1 MSKSIDGS
9 IGRSTTR
16 SFAAVVLVFALLFGG
31 SAGLC
36 GQIVDNPGFAAQLR
50 PINYAT
56 PLAPANGVKAVIVY
70 GKDAPW
76 TKTAAEAVQKAIADW
91 SGVKLELADDRTVTS
106 DDTWLLTDAY
116 RKTPLVVLGNSQ
128 DNRVMHAL
136 GTRYL
141 LQSNRTWPGGDRYY
155 IRSVF
160 EPFVADVNYVVL
172 EASNQSG
179 MDAAAAKFADLIK
192 TFPGANKATATVP
205 PRLRVLGGVTNKWIP
220 EKFQPT
226 SWNPPLAPELAKDL
240 SRSPTE
246 LAKAF
251 QGTPLPS
258 GWGITR
264 NSNYPPVWWY
274 ILGGYWWSA
283 GQDRTCPDL
292 DDGTLRATAAMYMLG
307 CRKVGG
313 RAYPAMD
320 HYGAATFLVYL
331 RSIFQTGLLSD
342 KEVNELESAIVLSSC
357 DPNDYVLNN
366 IGSGNGIVGGIWS
379 GRHSSACM
387 LTASEELDYVRDHC
401 RIDDRTRREVERR
414 YDGVRKSVT
423 SYLRSFRGNHD
434 DSCLGEDT
442 VLQFYSQL
450 QMGFMDNIRN
460 GMLRKSADMYIM
472 TSDNIPYHYIADPHI
487 GPCYAGL
494 SGFSSSDGGEH
505 GAWEGASL
513 VCAAAFYYDDPQYRW
528 FVQNRGQYVGSEAAF
543 HYGMHPACEMVGPA
557 EMPTRYLGV
566 RALPMDERIFDVLS
580 NPQTPG
586 RMEVRLRIP
595 PDLPGK
601 ALDRVSFRDGFD
613 RNDAYL
619 YLAASQDMFFDY
631 PTQNNSIARYS
642 DLNNVW
648 LYSNTYDGSTWSR
661 SVVNC
666 STGGNFV
673 PRAAC
678 QLEALANLGDI
689 SMVASTEVD
698 SGGADWTRSIVHVK
712 GHYFAVLDRLEAR
725 NENDYTFTCRWRS
738 LQSAAL
744 ANGIWTARAPGGN
757 ALRVQSA
764 EDVVQTHEAWPC
776 DGASNPAILQQFKNA
791 HLLRHQEVTFRNLL
805 YVSGRQRPDE
815 FQAKAVGGSRA
826 MLVKGKTK
834 DGEHLAMIGVN
845 TSLPFIDV
853 ETDAQ
858 VFIAVGNQLRLAGA
872 KTLRTKVNDVIQ
884 EVFWSQ
890 TPVNAL
896 VDFGTGKAQVE
907 VLGDKVLQA
916 KIGQGWVKLQPGMQ
930 TVTLADGNSMYKLG
944 DALARLWPTVPPP
957 SGAAPQPAAE
967 AQAFDAKTSDA
978 PLARPLPRLT
988 DGQWTPGPASADNE
1002 GQTWND
1008 PSKLELVLT
1017 FPKPTEVGCLR
1028 LVGPP
1033 SNKQSKPPKV
1043 EFYYNPDDFKFS
1055 LVLSDDGFQ
1064 KDVRKVDPKVIFEET
1079 PRMGAGHFY
1088 MVRYPT
1094 WRIEIGA
1101 TAKEFKL
1108 LLRPSDPARAFLKLK
1123 ELQVYG
1129 PKPVDQLT
1137 AKAIAADIDGDGA
1150 NELVLATSQKELA
1163 AYDATG
1169 KQLWHHVYDGD
1180 IHDIIAD
1187 DLDGNGKRVAIALLD
1202 TEKLHRVNGDGAER
1216 AVADINTVCTR
1227 GVNIFSMAAWSP
1239 QGPGKKEVML
1249 WCGEP
1254 SSFKVL
1260 PDGAVKAS
1268 KAWGPQASLRLANFY
1283 PGEPEAM
1290 SQLSSGGLM
1299 ILSPRCDKDGNW
1311 LIVGNRAVTGS
1322 NSGNEACPPGVLR
1335 QFCQILPV
1343 EAKGSKWLVGAVAS
1357 GLNCYPVE
1365 SFAKGA
1371 KEEGWQYNTGGP
1383 CGVAVLAEDINAD
1396 GVPEVLFARQDGFI
1410 NVFRLADGFELGRIS
1425 VGEPIIGMAM
1435 VKVADGKQCLA
1446 VCTKFSVQLFAPAA
1460 TGAAQ
1465 AAFAGAGLTRIGKN
1479 PLPATAAAFAGP
1491 GGPNKDCVFVI
1502 DSAGAVTVFTP
1513 KPH

>member
-1 MSKSIDGS
+1 MKTPDI
-9 IGRSTTR
+9 RS
-16 SFAAVVLVFALLFGG
+16 AIVIMLGLFLPLATCGG
-31 SAGLC
+31 AS
-36 GQIVDNPGFAAQLR
+36 GQIVDSPGFKALPR

-56 PLAPANGVKAVIVY
+56 PLAPKDGAKAVIVY

-76 TKTAAEAVQKAIADW
+76 TKAAAQAVQKAVQDW
-91 SGVKLELADDRTVTS
+91 SGLKIELADDRTVTS
-106 DDTWLLTDAY
+106 EDTWLLTDAY
-116 RKTPLVVLGNSQ
+116 RKTPMVVLGNAQ
-128 DNRVMHAL
+128 DNRLMHAL

-141 LQSNRTWPGGDRYY
+141 LQSNRNWPGGDRYY

-179 MDAAAAKFADLIK
+179 MDAAAAKFADLLK
-192 TFPGANKATATVP
+192 TFPADNKATATIP
-205 PRLRVLGGVTNKWIP
+205 PRLRVQGGVTNKWIQ

-240 SRSPTE
+240 GRSPTE

-251 QGTPLPS
+251 QGTPAPS

-264 NSNYPPVWWY
+264 NGNYPPVWWY
-274 ILGGYWWSA
+274 ILGGYLWPA

-307 CRKVGG
+307 CRKAGG

-357 DPNDYVLNN
+357 DPNDYVLNH
-366 IGSGNGIVGGIWS
+366 IGNGDGIVGGIWS

-387 LTASEELDYVRDHC
+387 ITASEELDYVRDHC
-401 RIDDRTRREVERR
+401 RMDDRTRREIERR
-414 YDGVRKSVT
+414 YDGVRKSVA
-423 SYLRSFRGNHD
+423 SYIRSFRGNHD

-460 GMLRKSADMYIM
+460 GMLRRSADMYIM
-472 TSDNIPYHYIADPHI
+472 TSDNIPYHYMSDPHA
-487 GPCYAGL
+487 GPSYSGL
-494 SGFSSSDGGEH
+494 SGFSSTDGGEH

-528 FVQNRGQYVGSEAAF
+528 FVQNRGMYVGSEAAF
-543 HYGMHPACEMVGPA
+543 HYGMHPSCEMVGPA

-566 RALPMDERIFDVLS
+566 RALPMDERIFGVLS
-580 NPQTPG
+580 NYQTPG
-586 RMEVRLRIP
+586 RFEMRLRIP
-595 PDLPGK
+595 PDLVGK
-601 ALDRVSFRDGFD
+601 AADRVSFRDGFD
-613 RNDAYL
+613 RNDAFM
-619 YLAASQDMFFDY
+619 YLATSQDMYFDY

-642 DLNNVW
+642 DLNNIW
-648 LYSNTYDGSTWSR
+648 FFTNTYDGSTWSR

-744 ANGIWTARAPGGN
+744 ANGVWTATAPGGN
-757 ALRVQSA
+757 TLRIQSA
-764 EDVVQTHEAWPC
+764 EDVVQAHEAWPC
-776 DGASNPAILQQFKNA
+776 DGAANPSILQQYKSA
-791 HLLRHQEVTFRNLL
+791 HLQRRQEATFRNLI
-805 YVSGRQRPDE
+805 YVSGQQRPDE
-815 FQAKAVGGSRA
+815 FEAKAVGGSRA

-834 DGEHLAMIGVN
+834 DGTQTGDRMVEHLSMIGVN
-845 TSLPFIDV
+845 TSPPFIDV

-858 VFIAVGNQLRLAGA
+858 VFIAVGNQLHLAGV

-916 KIGQGWVKLQPGMQ
+916 KIGQGWAKLQPGMQ
-930 TVTLADGNSMYKLG
+930 TVTLADATMYKLG
-944 DALARLWPTVPPP
+944 DALARLWPTVPSVSGKPP
-957 SGAAPQPAAE
+957 QVAAE
-967 AQAFDAKTSDA
+967 AAPFDAKVSDA
-978 PLARPLPRLT
+978 TLSRPLPRLT
-988 DGQWTPGPASADNE
+988 DGKWAPGPAGVDNE

-1008 PSKLELVLT
+1008 PAKLELVLT
-1017 FPKPTEVGCLR
+1017 FPKPTEVGCIR

-1088 MVRYPT
+1088 MTRYPT

-1108 LLRPSDPARAFLKLK
+1108 LPHPADLARTSMKFK
-1123 ELQVYG
+1123 ELEVYG
-1129 PKPVDQLT
+1129 AKPVDQLT
-1137 AKAIAADIDGDGA
+1137 AKAIAADINGDGA
-1150 NELVLATSQKELA
+1150 NELVLATSRKELA

-1169 KQLWHHVYDGD
+1169 KQLWHNVYDGD
-1180 IHDIIAD
+1180 IHDIVVD
-1187 DLDGNGKRVAIALLD
+1187 DLDGNGKMVAIALLD
-1202 TEKLHRVNGDGAER
+1202 TEKLHRVNGDGTER
-1216 AVADINTVCTR
+1216 PVADINTVCTR
-1227 GVNIFSMAAWSP
+1227 GVNIFSMAVWSP
-1239 QGPGKKEVML
+1239 QGPDKKEVML

-1260 PDGAVKAS
+1260 PDGTVKTS

-1283 PGEPEAM
+1283 PGQPEAM

-1343 EAKGSKWLVGAVAS
+1343 EAKGSRYLVGAVAS
-1357 GLNCYPVE
+1357 GLNCYPVA

-1383 CGVAVLAEDINAD
+1383 AATAVLAAD
-1396 GVPEVLFARQDGFI
+1396 FKGDGIPEIFFARQDGFVNI
-1410 NVFRLADGFELGRIS
+1410 FKLADGSEAGRLSI
-1425 VGEPIIGMAM
+1425 GEPIIGMA
-1435 VKVADGKQCLA
+1435 KLTGKDGKPCLA
-1446 VCTKFSVQLFAPAA
+1446 LGTKFGVYLFASD
-1460 TGAAQ
+1460 
-1465 AAFAGAGLTRIGKN
+1465 GAGLKKTGGMA
-1479 PLPATAAAFAGP
+1479 LPTQAVAFAGP
-1491 GGPNKDCVFVI
+1491 GGKNKDRLYVV
-1502 DSAGAVTVFTP
+1502 DAAGSVTVLSL
-1513 KPH
+1513 K